1 VVTARRAVANSLLAK
16 LWPAPRVNG
25 KSGVLIVA
33 RVTPPTSE
41 ESTMRLSSLLTAL
54 LIAAAP
60 GLASAAEVD
69 STKRIDKRQ
78 DAQEER
84 IKEGRKEGDL
94 TKQERQRLEKG
105 QARVDAAEK
114 KAAADG
120 KVTAKERE
128 RLEKMQDHQSKRI
141 EKQRTDENKK

>member
-1 VVTARRAVANSLLAK
+1 MKPSTLLA
-16 LWPAPRVNG
+16 
-25 KSGVLIVA
+25 
-33 RVTPPTSE
+33 
-41 ESTMRLSSLLTAL
+41 AL
-54 LIAAAP
+54 LIATVP

-84 IKEGRKEGDL
+84 IKEGRQEGDL
-94 TKQERQRLEKG
+94 TKRERQRLEKG
-105 QARVDAAEK
+105 QTRVDAAEK

-120 KVTAKERE
+120 TVTAKERAH
-128 RLEKMQDHQSKRI
+128 LEKMQDNQSKRI

>member
-1 VVTARRAVANSLLAK
+1 
-16 LWPAPRVNG
+16 
-25 KSGVLIVA
+25 
-33 RVTPPTSE
+33 
-41 ESTMRLSSLLTAL
+41 MRLSSLLTAL

-78 DAQEER
+78 DKQETR
-84 IKEGRKEGDL
+84 IDKGVQSGDL
-94 TKQERQRLEKG
+94 TKKEAARLEKG

-120 KVTAKERE
+120 KVTGKERARVE
-128 RLEKMQDHQSKRI
+128 HMQDKQSKAI
-141 EKQRTDENKK
+141 AEQRKDEQKKKN